1 MKRLLLGASVLILA
15 FSACGGSHKATSGG
29 PRKYVPTA
37 PFAKRLAAETKP
49 RALAVT
55 VPRVLRRYDIRGG
68 GHMVGTRAAVIGALA
83 TDDPGAHYG
92 GGGFAN
98 WSQLSSG
105 GPPANKVAFKFSR
118 WEAIGPMLT
127 SVALRLH
134 LPLSLHQP
142 WFREHLKNGRL
153 GYRWGY
159 LRFDGQIYEAMF
171 WSGRNAPPRDRAAV
185 LSALAAVHPT
195 R

>member
-68 GHMVGTRAAVIGALA
+68 GHMVGTRAAVSGVLA

-92 GGGFAN
+92 GGGCWGRSAP
-98 WSQLSSG
+98 SAPGAAAQQDAPS
-105 GPPANKVAFKFSR
+105 FSR
-118 WEAIGPMLT
+118 
-127 SVALRLH
+127 
-134 LPLSLHQP
+134 
-142 WFREHLKNGRL
+142 
-153 GYRWGY
+153 
-159 LRFDGQIYEAMF
+159 
-171 WSGRNAPPRDRAAV
+171 
-185 LSALAAVHPT
+185 
-195 R
+195 